1 MLRKY
6 PLKKSQLRVAR
17 LGISHIIGYMYH
29 PKKPGKIRI
38 VFDCSAEHKGVSPS
52 TPAPRPR
59 SNNLIGVLCRFRQER
74 VALTCDIEGMYHQ
87 VKVNIEHRN
96 FLRFLWWDDGSLATD
111 PVEYRMTVHLF
122 GVLSSPGCANFL
134 RKTTAE
140 DFEGDCGSES
150 AKFVKRDFYV
160 DDGIKSVSTVA
171 VAIDLI
177 ENTEKLLKCRLFI
190 CTSSY
195 QIERK

>member
-1 MLRKY
+1 ML
-6 PLKKSQLRVAR
+6 
-17 LGISHIIGYMYH
+17 
-29 PKKPGKIRI
+29 
-38 VFDCSAEHKGVSPS
+38 S
-52 TPAPRPR
+52 TKASLHRHLLQGLDLT
-59 SNNLIGVLCRFRQER
+59 NNLIGVLCRFRQER

-122 GVLSSPGCANFL
+122 GVTSSPGCANFL